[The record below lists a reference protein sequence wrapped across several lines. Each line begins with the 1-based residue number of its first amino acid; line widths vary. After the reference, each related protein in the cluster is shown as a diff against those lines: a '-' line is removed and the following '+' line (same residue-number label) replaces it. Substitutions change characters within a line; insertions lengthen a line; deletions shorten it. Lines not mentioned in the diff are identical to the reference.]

1 MEDGST
7 GYGGAPGDAAEDP
20 VIATAQ
26 DTSGSVGS
34 ASYTFNDGVL
44 TVSGSTFTGTQ
55 WSNAISNNSNIKNNV
70 TTIVFENTSVTG
82 DATQMSF
89 FSKLKSVGA
98 SGLNVSQVTN
108 MKEMFHGCV
117 QSGGAPHAVGASLEF
132 EPFTRSFD
140 ECLEWHCP
148 TPYRHSR

>member
-1 MEDGST
+1 M
-7 GYGGAPGDAAEDP
+7 
-20 VIATAQ
+20 IATAQ

-44 TVSGSTFTGTQ
+44 TVSGGTFTGTQ

-89 FSKLKSVGA
+89 FQ
-98 SGLNVSQVTN
+98 N
-108 MKEMFHGCV
+108 
-117 QSGGAPHAVGASLEF
+117 
-132 EPFTRSFD
+132 
-140 ECLEWHCP
+140 
-148 TPYRHSR
+148 